1 MKNDKKQDI
10 EIKSFSDIAEI
21 WKAMIE
27 AIESISLENAYAY
40 STVKGAVFKLR
51 QRLEDLPSDEDFKFP
66 YDDTIGWEVE
76 YSSNPNE
83 YIEKM
88 VIYEAVYDLDEDLTE
103 YLEQRCEHNL
113 TFFVEVQQKL
123 DGARMALAAM
133 LYAVADKLDRPQ
145 AALMAR
151 TFEQQ
156 GRRQ

>member
-10 EIKSFSDIAEI
+10 EIKSFSDVAEI
-21 WKAMIE
+21 WKATIE
-27 AIESISLENAYAY
+27 AIEPISPENAYAY
-40 STVKGAVFKLR
+40 STVKGTVSKLR

-66 YDDTIGWEVE
+66 YDDTIRWEVE
-76 YSSNPNE
+76 YSSNPDE
-83 YIEKM
+83 YIEKL

-113 TFFVEVQQKL
+113 TFFAEVQQKL
-123 DGARMALAAM
+123 DGARTAIAAM

-156 GRRQ
+156 GGQL